1 MLRRLY
7 RFAKHS
13 GLPGP
18 PVVLDGSAGAA
29 ELRDPVYSER
39 RGDIR
44 AISKRQQRSQG
55 TCLPDVKKTFWY
67 VTTED
72 FRWFMLRREDWSTGM
87 ME

>member
-7 RFAKHS
+7 RLAKHS

-18 PVVLDGSAGAA
+18 PVVLDGNAGAA

-55 TCLPDVKKTFWY
+55 TCLPDVKKAFWY
-67 VTTED
+67 VTT
-72 FRWFMLRREDWSTGM
+72 RRLEYWNDGV

>member
-7 RFAKHS
+7 RLAKHS

-18 PVVLDGSAGAA
+18 PVVFNGNAGAA
-29 ELRDPVYSER
+29 ELGDPVYSER

-67 VTTED
+67 VTTQTAEKD
-72 FRWFMLRREDWSTGM
+72 SHASRSPLR
-87 ME
+87 

>member
-7 RFAKHS
+7 CLAKHS

-18 PVVLDGSAGAA
+18 PVVLDGNAGAA

-44 AISKRQQRSQG
+44 AISKRQQRPQG

-67 VTTED
+67 VT
-72 FRWFMLRREDWSTGM
+72 RGVYLLV
-87 ME
+87 

>member
-7 RFAKHS
+7 RLAEHS

-18 PVVLDGSAGAA
+18 PVVFNGNAGAA

-44 AISKRQQRSQG
+44 TISKRQQRSQG
-55 TCLPDVKKTFWY
+55 PCLPDVEKAFWY
-67 VTTED
+67 VTTD
-72 FRWFMLRREDWSTGM
+72 C
-87 ME
+87 